1 MGKNYI
7 SSSAKGK
14 LVYIFQEVPWGNLLH
29 ISSTAMDFL
38 LFLHISSS
46 AMRIFGNFEQCPGK
60 FLHISCND
68 MGRMFSYFRTVP

>member
-38 LFLHISSS
+38 FFLHISSS